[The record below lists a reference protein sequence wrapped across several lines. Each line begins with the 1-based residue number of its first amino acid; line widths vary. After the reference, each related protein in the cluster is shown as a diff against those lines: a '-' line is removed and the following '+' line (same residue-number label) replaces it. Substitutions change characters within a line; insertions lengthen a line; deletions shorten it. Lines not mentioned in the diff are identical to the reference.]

1 MNKLQITIEK
11 AITAYNNGSNEQKQL
26 LVDLFGQ
33 DVFKPT
39 DVRKRIKTL
48 QDACRELG
56 EEHPFVQTY
65 RWLFEIA
72 TCKDCMIDTFNIDV
86 VAYLKLRIIV
96 TALNE
101 GWTPKFE
108 EGEQR
113 YYPRFWICTNKQIEE
128 ISKKGKIKACSVGL
142 RSGNHSNAGVCLVYA
157 YASYASSSSYTLYG
171 GQLALKT
178 EELAEYAGKQFIG
191 IYQDFLI

>member
-11 AITAYNNGSNEQKQL
+11 AIIAYNNGSNEQKQL

-65 RWLFEIA
+65 RRLFEIA

-101 GWTPKFE
+101 RWTPKFE

-113 YYPRFWICTNKQIEE
+113 YYPQFWICTNKQIKK
-128 ISKKGKIKACSVGL
+128 ISKKGKIKACSGVLQSGYNSHAVGGL
-142 RSGNHSNAGVCLVYA
+142 A
-157 YASYASSSSYTLYG
+157 YANANYASSYSSTYYG
-171 GQLALKT
+171 GRLALKT